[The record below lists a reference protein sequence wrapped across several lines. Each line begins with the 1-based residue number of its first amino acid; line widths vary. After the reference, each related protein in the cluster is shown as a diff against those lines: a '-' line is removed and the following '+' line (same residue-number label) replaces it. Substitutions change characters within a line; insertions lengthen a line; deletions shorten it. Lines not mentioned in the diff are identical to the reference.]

1 MIEEQSNKRRSAV
14 SQQGTLAGHLEETGE
29 NAWSFTYRPDYEGPA
44 VSLTMPFRREPYTFD
59 RFPSVFEGLLP
70 EGVQLEAVLR
80 KHKIDRHDP
89 YGQLIV
95 VGADLVGSL
104 TIEPCLDPQK
114 PVNGQIP

>member
-1 MIEEQSNKRRSAV
+1 MMEEQSNKRRSAV
-14 SQQGTLAGHLEETGE
+14 LQQGTLAGHLEEIGE
-29 NAWSFTYRPDYEGPA
+29 GAWSFTYCPDYAGTA
-44 VSLTMPFRREPYTFD
+44 VSLTMPLRREPYTFD
-59 RFPSVFEGLLP
+59 SFPSVFEGLLP

-104 TIEPCLDPQK
+104 TIEPCLDTNK
-114 PVNGQIP
+114 LVNG